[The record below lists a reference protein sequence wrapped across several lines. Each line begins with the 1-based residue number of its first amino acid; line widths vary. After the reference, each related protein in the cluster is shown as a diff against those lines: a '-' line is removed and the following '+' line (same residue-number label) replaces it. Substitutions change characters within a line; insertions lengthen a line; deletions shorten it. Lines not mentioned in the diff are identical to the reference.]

1 MLLPTAAVRRCR
13 LPVATPVCSA
23 AHDGD
28 WRAASAE
35 AMEAR
40 DWASVEAAVAAA
52 VGGEAPLP
60 GDAPAPVAFEEH
72 AAPPSSSSVGQSARV
87 TWRLRVAYLGVAF
100 SGFAWQSAA
109 PKPTV
114 EGCLQQA
121 IQPLLDGRSELRLSC
136 AGRTAGVSSLGQL
149 VSFYS

>member
-1 MLLPTAAVRRCR
+1 MLHTLPAATVRRCR
-13 LPVATPVCSA
+13 LAVATPVCSA
-23 AHDGD
+23 AQDDD
-28 WRAASAE
+28 WREEAAD

-52 VGGEAPLP
+52 VRGEAPLP
-60 GDAPAPVAFEEH
+60 GDAPAPMAFEEQ
-72 AAPPSSSSVGQSARV
+72 PVSRSPSQVRKSAARV

-100 SGFAWQSAA
+100 SGFAWQAAA

-136 AGRTAGVSSLGQL
+136 AGRTDVLL
-149 VSFYS
+149 LCHLC